1 MNYVVKND
9 LAAETSP
16 DPQQVGGKK
25 IEFKNFKFTK
35 RAYFPTLIFQIDLP
49 NPEEFNRKLLSV
61 IYAEQERDLKGIQ
74 RSNIKALGGWHSH
87 NDLHK
92 TPEFADMTSLID
104 AATAKVS
111 ADQGYSESHAIR
123 IGTMWAIINPPG
135 SANRA
140 HVHPGC
146 LWSGVYY
153 IQAPAGAGNIE
164 FIEPR
169 TAHLMNQPRYQGNI
183 KRAKENWTKVRFEPV
198 PGRMIIFP
206 SWLYHAVDTNTS
218 KEEGEKAHRVIVSF
232 NLNQV
237 KA

>member
-1 MNYVVKND
+1 MD
-9 LAAETSP
+9 FS
-16 DPQQVGGKK
+16 
-25 IEFKNFKFTK
+25 NFKFNK
-35 RAYFPTLIFQIDLP
+35 RAYFPTLIFEINLP
-49 NPEEFNRKLLSV
+49 EPEELNRRLLSAV
-61 IYAEQERDLKGIQ
+61 YAERDRDLKGIE
-74 RSNIKALGGWHSH
+74 RSNIAALGGWHSH

-92 TPEFADMTSLID
+92 APEFADATALIN
-104 AATAKVS
+104 AATARIS
-111 ADQGYSESHAIR
+111 EDQGYDDRYRIR
-123 IGTMWAIINPPG
+123 IGTMWSIINPPG

-153 IQAPAGAGNIE
+153 IQAAEGAGNIE

-169 TAHLMNQPRYQGNI
+169 TAHLMNQVRFKPNT
-183 KRAKENWTKVRFEPV
+183 KRAKENWTKVRFDPV
-198 PGRMIIFP
+198 PGRLIIFP

-218 KEEGEKAHRVIVSF
+218 TAEGEKAHRVIISF

>member
-1 MNYVVKND
+1 MNLN
-9 LAAETSP
+9 
-16 DPQQVGGKK
+16 G
-25 IEFKNFKFTK
+25 FKFTK
-35 RAYFPTLIFQIDLP
+35 RAYFPTLVFQIDVP
-49 NPEEFNRKLLSV
+49 NAEELNSKLLDAV
-61 IYAEQERDLKGIQ
+61 YAEKERDQKGIE
-74 RSNIKALGGWHSH
+74 RSNISSLGGWHSH

-92 TPEFADMTSLID
+92 APEFAELTKLID
-104 AATAKVS
+104 AASVKIS
-111 ADQGYSESHAIR
+111 ADQGYNEKYTIKAT
-123 IGTMWAIINPPG
+123 TMWAIINPPG

-146 LWSGVYY
+146 IWSGVYY
-153 IQAPAGAGNIE
+153 IQAPRGAGNIE

-169 TAHLMNQPRYQGNI
+169 TAHLMNQPRYKPNT

-206 SWLYHAVDTNTS
+206 AWLYHAVDNNTS
-218 KEEGEKAHRVIVSF
+218 QEVGQKAHRVIISF

>member
-1 MNYVVKND
+1 MR
-9 LAAETSP
+9 L
-16 DPQQVGGKK
+16 
-25 IEFKNFKFTK
+25 
-35 RAYFPTLIFQIDLP
+35 R
-49 NPEEFNRKLLSV
+49 
-61 IYAEQERDLKGIQ
+61 Q
-74 RSNIKALGGWHSH
+74 RSVRIRATIEKYSIK
-87 NDLHK
+87 
-92 TPEFADMTSLID
+92 
-104 AATAKVS
+104 
-111 ADQGYSESHAIR
+111 
-123 IGTMWAIINPPG
+123 IGTMWSIVNPPG

-153 IQAPAGAGNIE
+153 IQAPEGAGNIE

-169 TAHLMNQPRYQGNI
+169 TTHLMNQPRYQPNT
-183 KRAKENWTKVRFEPV
+183 KRAKENWTKVRFDPV

-218 KEEGEKAHRVIVSF
+218 KEEGTKAHRVIISF

>member
-1 MNYVVKND
+1 MNIND
-9 LAAETSP
+9 
-16 DPQQVGGKK
+16 
-25 IEFKNFKFTK
+25 FKFTK

-49 NPEEFNRKLLSV
+49 HPEELNARLLAS
-61 IYAEQERDLKGIQ
+61 IYAERDKDMKGIE
-74 RSNIKALGGWHSH
+74 RSNITALGGWHSH

-92 TPEFADMTSLID
+92 VPEFAEVTSQID
-104 AATAKVS
+104 AATARIS
-111 ADQGYSESHAIR
+111 EDQGYDEKYKIK
-123 IGTMWAIINPPG
+123 IGTMWSIINPPG

-153 IQAPAGAGNIE
+153 IHAPAGAGNIE
-164 FIEPR
+164 FMEPR
-169 TAHLMNQPRYQGNI
+169 TAHMMNQPRFKRNT
-183 KRAKENWTKVRFEPV
+183 KRAKENWTKVRFDPV

-218 KEEGEKAHRVIVSF
+218 TEQGEKAHRVIISF

>member
-1 MNYVVKND
+1 MN
-9 LAAETSP
+9 LE
-16 DPQQVGGKK
+16 
-25 IEFKNFKFTK
+25 NFKFVK

-49 NPEEFNRKLLSV
+49 KPEELNSKLLASV
-61 IYAEQERDLKGIQ
+61 YAEMERDQKGIE
-74 RSNIKALGGWHSH
+74 RSNITALGGWHSH

-92 TPEFADMTSLID
+92 DPAFAELTKFIGAVTQRISE
-104 AATAKVS
+104 
-111 ADQGYSESHAIR
+111 DQGHNEKYTIK
-123 IGTMWAIINPPG
+123 IGTMWSIINPPG

-153 IQAPAGAGNIE
+153 IQAPKGAGNIE

-169 TAHLMNQPRYQGNI
+169 TTHLMNQPRYKPNT
-183 KRAKENWTKVRFEPV
+183 KRSKENWTKVRFDPV

-218 KEEGEKAHRVIVSF
+218 NEQGTNAHRIIVSF

-237 KA
+237 KV